1 MTEKRALAKSKSI
14 ARARQEGAEANTP
27 CYALAPR
34 QIVYT
39 NCLATPERKCSKRT
53 LSWTTYR
60 FGIAWPL
67 GRHFPITI

>member
-1 MTEKRALAKSKSI
+1 MTEKKSVGQIEINRAGS
-14 ARARQEGAEANTP
+14 
-27 CYALAPR
+27 YALAPR

-39 NCLATPERKCSKRT
+39 YCLATPERKCSKRT
-53 LSWTTYR
+53 PSWTTYR